1 MDENTNAT
9 NSAVTLEDACDSG
22 DSNADN
28 TKPKSKLVSRSSLTE
43 IDTSFPSKVA
53 VDQNQSPVSNGSIWN
68 GLENRNVVEQNKK
81 TSIDSEEDNCI
92 KNNTSASEGIIKT
105 ELANMRLQD
114 KNGPLK
120 PEVSEED
127 NLHGLAIPA
136 EDCAISESNAVSP
149 SVESRCNF
157 DLENQNVNDSC
168 ENHYKEPHS
177 HKRDDDVIA
186 ASDIEHSHKEG
197 NDVITAS
204 DIETNE
210 TLAQKSYDKKET
222 MDGGNNSTQKL
233 ALNQNKDD
241 KEKLDQEVKNMMH
254 KNIEKFSPK
263 KEPKFVSHQQFT
275 KISNSSIKISERPQR
290 VNPFNHENLTTEVSE
305 VNNASIWQMQQ
316 PGPSLSMSLQDL
328 STYNQ
333 QPHPHFKPVNY
344 SASEHS
350 FVPHQMPHNQ
360 TPPGYNLPYPQNFSP
375 FPQTYIGS
383 QFDLMPPST
392 RVRPTVEN
400 LSYFEDV
407 DSIVHEAKIRKSREK
422 PKQSLSDPWVK
433 MDELPDDSVPPNAES
448 ANAPDDLE
456 HPSVRLKDIKADP
469 ALQINQVREMHSAA
483 IEQRKKDAPSSSS
496 FQESQGRIIPHSASL
511 VRPLI
516 EAAGPCEPE
525 DLIEGIIFTA
535 HYLGSTQLQSER
547 NPGKNARMMQAQEAV
562 GRIKAPEG
570 ESQPSVEVDL
580 FISTDKVKILNADTQ
595 ETIMDHTLRSISY
608 IADIGKLLV
617 IMAKRR
623 APQSDVQDQNQI
635 VRDPKPQRSY
645 RVICHVF
652 SSHDAQLMAQAI
664 GQAFNVAYQQ
674 FLTAN
679 GIEPQTLTKD
689 DYNQLLDMQEMYHDD
704 LVHYSKR
711 ENIKDIWVEKNKGE
725 NLGVVIVESG
735 WGSIVPTVIL
745 ANLQHGGPAER
756 CGKLSIGD
764 QIMTVNGTSLVG
776 LPLPTCQSII
786 KGLKSQSIARLNIIS
801 CPPVVT
807 VLIKRPDLKYQLG
820 FSVQDGIICSLMRG
834 GIAERG
840 GVRVGHRIIEI
851 NNQSVVATPHE
862 RIVQTLVS
870 SVGEIQMKT
879 MPAMMYRLLTGQEQP
894 IYI

>member
-1 MDENTNAT
+1 MDDNDGVSIKSDCENDIENAEIEPSDVNNGFPAEIT
-9 NSAVTLEDACDSG
+9 DSQAVLPD
-22 DSNADN
+22 
-28 TKPKSKLVSRSSLTE
+28 PSSLETAVANGGDLSE
-43 IDTSFPSKVA
+43 ENSKATCELEQNSVA
-53 VDQNQSPVSNGSIWN
+53 ADVENNGSAPAKEINVEEKMNNMTMQDVN
-68 GLENRNVVEQNKK
+68 GCCAQ
-81 TSIDSEEDNCI
+81 
-92 KNNTSASEGIIKT
+92 A
-105 ELANMRLQD
+105 ELT
-114 KNGPLK
+114 G
-120 PEVSEED
+120 ED
-127 NLHGLAIPA
+127 NLHGLSLPIEVYAQPESDNTDVLSIDSQSIAKTDKYSAGDKVQLSNTQDHSHKFDNETP
-136 EDCAISESNAVSP
+136 ESKKPEITPQSQSETVTNVRSDSPSKSVPKP
-149 SVESRCNF
+149 SVE
-157 DLENQNVNDSC
+157 
-168 ENHYKEPHS
+168 
-177 HKRDDDVIA
+177 A
-186 ASDIEHSHKEG
+186 
-197 NDVITAS
+197 
-204 DIETNE
+204 
-210 TLAQKSYDKKET
+210 
-222 MDGGNNSTQKL
+222 
-233 ALNQNKDD
+233 
-241 KEKLDQEVKNMMH
+241 KEKLDQEVQNMMN

-263 KEPKFVSHQQFT
+263 KEPKPILNPQLAKT
-275 KISNSSIKISERPQR
+275 PDASSRPRR
-290 VNPFNHENLTTEVSE
+290 VNPFNHAEAAEEVDSD
-305 VNNASIWQMQQ
+305 IWRMQP
-316 PGPSLSMSLQDL
+316 PGPSSSISLQAL
-328 STYNQ
+328 SSYGQ
-333 QPHPHFKPVNY
+333 QPHPNFQPGNY
-344 SASEHS
+344 STSEHS
-350 FVPHQMPHNQ
+350 FLANQMPQ
-360 TPPGYNLPYPQNFSP
+360 RRVPQNYNSS
-375 FPQTYIGS
+375 YS
-383 QFDLMPPST
+383 QNHHMQFELMPPAT
-392 RVRPTVEN
+392 RVRPLMEN
-400 LSYFEDV
+400 PTDFEDV
-407 DSIVHEAKIRKSREK
+407 DAIIKEAKSRRNRRQQE
-422 PKQSLSDPWVK
+422 QSPSDPWVK
-433 MDELPDDSVPPNAES
+433 MEQPPQNLSPDDPEPCTTINDFKNRHNNVPVSPCS
-448 ANAPDDLE
+448 SYRE
-456 HPSVRLKDIKADP
+456 H
-469 ALQINQVREMHSAA
+469 QEREPHV
-483 IEQRKKDAPSSSS
+483 SSSS
-496 FQESQGRIIPHSASL
+496 GEHRRKDVAPPASYTDHEKRDIPRPSL

-562 GRIKAPEG
+562 SRIKAPEG

-595 ETIMDHTLRSISY
+595 ETMMDHTLRSISY

-623 APQSDVQDQNQI
+623 APQSENQDQNQI

-664 GQAFNVAYQQ
+664 GQAFSVAYQQ

-704 LVHYSKR
+704 LVHYSKQ

-756 CGKLSIGD
+756 CGKLKIGD

-776 LPLPTCQSII
+776 LPLATCQSII

-862 RIVQTLVS
+862 KIVQTLVS

>member
-1 MDENTNAT
+1 MNSNDNTVSVESDCENNMENAEDLSNNLKDVDCYENKVSSIETARDQGNLPSSAT
-9 NSAVTLEDACDSG
+9 NEAH
-22 DSNADN
+22 SNEEN
-28 TKPKSKLVSRSSLTE
+28 CSRICGE
-43 IDTSFPSKVA
+43 K
-53 VDQNQSPVSNGSIWN
+53 
-68 GLENRNVVEQNKK
+68 EKNKA
-81 TSIDSEEDNCI
+81 IDSEADDLTKNAVETQLDEMNLEDKLSVTTPQDDMN
-92 KNNTSASEGIIKT
+92 KPFVQSELG
-105 ELANMRLQD
+105 
-114 KNGPLK
+114 G
-120 PEVSEED
+120 ED
-127 NLHGLAIPA
+127 NLHGLSISSEVCAQPA
-136 EDCAISESNAVSP
+136 SSNTEDNSIDNDHSSIKTDKCISGDDIRPLTVSK
-149 SVESRCNF
+149 
-157 DLENQNVNDSC
+157 QNHSC
-168 ENHYKEPHS
+168 
-177 HKRDDDVIA
+177 
-186 ASDIEHSHKEG
+186 
-197 NDVITAS
+197 
-204 DIETNE
+204 TNE
-210 TLAQKSYDKKET
+210 TVPETERSETSRNAGGDTHDSNDSSSKSVSSKP
-222 MDGGNNSTQKL
+222 ST
-233 ALNQNKDD
+233 DT
-241 KEKLDQEVKNMMH
+241 KEKLDQEVENMMH

-263 KEPKFVSHQQFT
+263 KEPKPNLSPQLAKT
-275 KISNSSIKISERPQR
+275 PDTSGRPRR
-290 VNPFNHENLTTEVSE
+290 VNPFNHAEATDELDADIWKMQSQV
-305 VNNASIWQMQQ
+305 APSI
-316 PGPSLSMSLQDL
+316 SLQAM
-328 STYNQ
+328 SSYGH
-333 QPHPHFKPVNY
+333 QPQPSYKPVNY
-344 SASEHS
+344 STSHHS
-350 FVPHQMPHNQ
+350 YLSNPINHSQIPPH
-360 TPPGYNLPYPQNFSP
+360 YNFPYSQNH
-375 FPQTYIGS
+375 QL
-383 QFDLMPPST
+383 QFELMPPAS
-392 RVRPTVEN
+392 RVRPVVDSPT
-400 LSYFEDV
+400 YCEDV
-407 DSIVHEAKIRKSREK
+407 DAIIEETKSRNSC
-422 PKQSLSDPWVK
+422 KQLEQPSSDPWIR
-433 MDELPDDSVPPNAES
+433 MDQQSNDRSPDNTDSSIQPNDVELPRVHDNSVTASCSSYREHQER
-448 ANAPDDLE
+448 DLQSSSS
-456 HPSVRLKDIKADP
+456 SVEG
-469 ALQINQVREMHSAA
+469 N
-483 IEQRKKDAPSSSS
+483 RKKDVAPTPPFKEHEEKESPFTSS
-496 FQESQGRIIPHSASL
+496 SL

-516 EAAGPCEPE
+516 EASGPCEPE

-535 HYLGSTQLQSER
+535 HYLGSTQLQSAR

-562 GRIKAPEG
+562 SRIKAPEG

-580 FISTDKVKILNADTQ
+580 FISTNKVKILNADTQ

-623 APQSDVQDQNQI
+623 APQSENQDQNQI

-711 ENIKDIWVEKNKGE
+711 ENIKDLWVEKNKGE

-776 LPLPTCQSII
+776 LPLATCQSII
-786 KGLKSQSIARLNIIS
+786 KGLRGQSIARLNIIS

-851 NNQSVVATPHE
+851 NNQSVVATPHDK
-862 RIVQTLVS
+862 IVQTLVS

-879 MPAMMYRLLTGQEQP
+879 MPAMIYPVLVIVLLMLNIQYS
-894 IYI
+894 YIHYFCIFS